1 LINYVSISIY
11 YYIYWL
17 PQQLFFFFKK
27 RKIAILLIPG
37 ASLLGPD
44 NSSCGLVWGFVWY
57 WIRKIKDWNAREKHW
72 LAPLII
78 YKCQLGNQVRRYWVA
93 CDLLPL
99 PMAATPTSDGGF
111 LWLWLGMV
119 SRFKLRC
126 DYEPRTTHS
135 SFLVLSFFSWNA
147 L

>member
-1 LINYVSISIY
+1 MERVHLDQTSMVG
-11 YYIYWL
+11 L
-17 PQQLFFFFKK
+17 
-27 RKIAILLIPG
+27 
-37 ASLLGPD
+37 D
-44 NSSCGLVWGFVWY
+44 NSSFGLVGDLYGTGLDNY
-57 WIRKIKDWNAREKHW
+57 WNIKDWNGGEKHW

-78 YKCQLGNQVRRYWVA
+78 YKCQLGNEVRRYWVA

-126 DYEPRTTHS
+126 GYESMTTHS
-135 SFLVLSFFSWNA
+135 SFLVFSFLSWNA
-147 L
+147 LQNRFLCNRW